1 MHEFILTQKDAMI
14 FTSITT
20 FDWVVERIMTQLSP
34 PFTFDWVVER
44 ITTQLSPPFTFE
56 DKEKEDKK
64 FTLIPCDKF
73 LGSVKA

>member
-1 MHEFILTQKDAMI
+1 MHEIILTQKDAMI

-20 FDWVVERIMTQLSP
+20 FDWVVK
-34 PFTFDWVVER
+34 R

-64 FTLIPCDKF
+64 FTFIPCDKF
-73 LGSVKA
+73 WRWVKA